1 MASWIFNNNYDTIVE
16 NNYVHTQCGKNVL
29 YMSTCIHVH
38 ACTLH
43 STRMYPTYI
52 HVHVHVHA
60 CTVHA
65 YTCIHVL
72 YMLS

>member
-1 MASWIFNNNYDTIVE
+1 MGGQLGRARARARARAVATHDIPGLLGNYDTIID

-38 ACTLH
+38 ACT
-43 STRMYPTYI
+43 
-52 HVHVHVHA
+52 
-60 CTVHA
+60 VHA

-72 YMLS
+72 YILS